1 MPPAPSRPKRGRLRD
16 RGDGAMQITVTFRH
30 VDPTLALKAY
40 AEEKLDRVKKYL
52 RRPVDAHVILG
63 VSKERHVAEITL
75 KADHVTMF
83 AEEET
88 HDLYS
93 AIDLAIDKLEHQA
106 QKLHEKR
113 RRHKGAAAERDVSE
127 ATTSVLAADR
137 RRPGGAPEVIR
148 TQRVPAKPL
157 AVEEAV
163 EQLAVSGD
171 EFLVFTNASNQR
183 VAVLYRYRRAR
194 GDPHAARAGQAA
206 GGGGGRRA
214 ARRLGRRVPGLHQRV
229 EPAGRRPLPPAGRQL
244 WPDRAGGV
252 MKITD
257 ILSEDLVVPALAGRS
272 KGDVIEELADAVAER
287 HRGEVDRDRLVG
299 ALEDREKLN
308 STALGEGVA
317 IPHGKLP
324 GLKRV
329 IAAFGRSPGGVDFSS
344 LDGKPTHLF
353 FLLVAPED
361 SAGAH
366 LKALARISRLLK
378 DESFRQRLMRA
389 ATAADLYRTIREEDD
404 KY

>member
-1 MPPAPSRPKRGRLRD
+1 MPPAPSRLKRGRLRD
-16 RGDGAMQITVTFRH
+16 RGDGAMLITVTFRH
-30 VDPTLALKAY
+30 VDPTPPLKAY
-40 AEEKLDRVKKYL
+40 AEEKLQRVRKYL
-52 RRPVDAHVILG
+52 HRPVDAHVILS

-113 RRHKGAAAERDVSE
+113 RHHKGAAAVRDVSE
-127 ATTSVLAADR
+127 VTTSVLAADR

-148 TQRVPAKPL
+148 TQRLPAKPL

-163 EQLAVSGD
+163 EQLAG
-171 EFLVFTNASNQR
+171 A
-183 VAVLYRYRRAR
+183 VARRYR
-194 GDPHAARAGQAA
+194 
-206 GGGGGRRA
+206 
-214 ARRLGRRVPGLHQRV
+214 
-229 EPAGRRPLPPAGRQL
+229 E
-244 WPDRAGGV
+244 
-252 MKITD
+252 
-257 ILSEDLVVPALAGRS
+257 
-272 KGDVIEELADAVAER
+272 
-287 HRGEVDRDRLVG
+287 EVDRAKLVQ

-324 GLKRV
+324 GLRRV

-389 ATAADLYRTIREEDD
+389 TTAADLYRTIREEDD